1 MVRFDPTRPDFS
13 PYGFSCVRWT
23 PTRMSRCDRHNE
35 IELNLL
41 EIGALVYLMGGRRVT
56 VPAGRLTAFWA
67 GIPHQI
73 LDFETNDSYF
83 VMTIPLTWFLQWRL
97 PEPFTQSI
105 LHGEF
110 GVEPDERF
118 MTADREKFETW
129 LEDLGS
135 CNEEQRQTSLLEIEA
150 RMRRL
155 AMRLSIVKPASKP
168 GKPPVQVNPRLLNRA
183 EEMAYYIA
191 RHYTHQLSTEQV
203 AQHVGL
209 HPNYAMTLFRQ
220 TFGTTLLQHITQHRL
235 PHAQRLLVTTTDS
248 VLKIAH
254 HSGFGSL
261 SRFNEAFRE
270 AFGCTPRD
278 YRHAHRI

>member
-1 MVRFDPTRPDFS
+1 M
-13 PYGFSCVRWT
+13 
-23 PTRMSRCDRHNE
+23 
-35 IELNLL
+35 
-41 EIGALVYLMGGRRVT
+41 VYLIGGRRVT
-56 VPAGRLTAFWA
+56 VPDGRLTVFWA

-73 LDFETNDSYF
+73 LDYETNVSYF

-97 PEPFTQSI
+97 PEPFTRSI

-110 GVEPDERF
+110 GVEPDQRF
-118 MTADREKFETW
+118 KTADGEKFETW

-135 CNEEQRQTSLLEIEA
+135 GNEDRRQTSLLEIDA

-155 AMRLSIVKPASKP
+155 AMRLSIVEPTSTRRKMPMS
-168 GKPPVQVNPRLLNRA
+168 VNPRLLNRA
-183 EEMAYYIA
+183 EEMAFYIA

-235 PHAQRLLVTTTDS
+235 SHAQRLLVTTNDS
-248 VLKIAH
+248 VLKISH
-254 HSGFGSL
+254 DSGFGSL

-270 AFGCTPRD
+270 AFGCTPRV